1 MKEYKLGELLEVK
14 HGFAFKKE
22 NYVKKSNIALVTLA
36 NISET
41 NNFKFIADKTT
52 YYNGQYPESINL
64 YEGDLIMPLTE
75 QVIGLFGN
83 TAFVPKMDN
92 IQFVLNQR
100 VGKVIPNEKLI
111 DKYFL
116 HFLLSTDLVKKQ
128 LEARAN
134 GTKQRNIS
142 PNDVYDVTVYI
153 PELEEQKKIGLFLY
167 NIERVINNNN
177 AIIDNINKVLNDIY
191 NYWFLQYKYPHKG
204 TITYKHDD
212 TLNIDIPDDWQVKTV
227 KECVSHI
234 KTGLNP
240 RQNFKFNK
248 DGDINYITVK
258 NLNIDGSADFINCDK
273 IDESAKKIVNNRSH
287 LSKGDILFASI
298 SPLGRCF
305 LLCDEP
311 VDWDINESVFSI
323 RVNDNIINKEYMY
336 MFLTSNQFIKFAENS
351 SSGSIFKGIRMNVL
365 ENTRMVLPD
374 KETLI
379 KFKNITQNLYEL
391 KNNSF
396 MENYKLNNS
405 LKYLT
410 SLFINGQIK
419 IED

>member
-41 NNFKFIADKTT
+41 NNFKFNSDKTT
-52 YYNGQYPESINL
+52 YYDGEYPESINL

-83 TAFVPKMDN
+83 SAFVPKIEN

-116 HFLLSTDLVKKQ
+116 HFLLSTELVRKQ

-177 AIIDNINKVLNDIY
+177 DIIDNINKLLNNIY
-191 NYWFLQYKYPHKG
+191 NYWFCQYKYPHKG
-204 TITYKHDD
+204 EIIYKHDD
-212 TLNIDIPDDWQVKTV
+212 SLNIDIPDNWQVKTI
-227 KECVSHI
+227 KDCIDHI

-240 RQNFKFNK
+240 RKNFKFKK
-248 DGDINYITVK
+248 DGKYNYITVK
-258 NLNIDGSADFINCDK
+258 NLNLDGTIDFLNCDR
-273 IDESAKKIVNNRSH
+273 IDENAKKIVNNRSN
-287 LSKGDILFASI
+287 LEKGDILFASI

-305 LLCDEP
+305 LLCDYP
-311 VDWDINESVFSI
+311 DDWDINESVFTI
-323 RVNDNIINKEYMY
+323 RVNENIVNKEYMY
-336 MFLTSNQFIKFAENS
+336 MFLTSEQFIKFAENS

-365 ENTRMVLPD
+365 ENTKIIIPD
-374 KETLI
+374 KETLNN
-379 KFKNITQNLYEL
+379 FKRITVYLYEL

-396 MENYKLNNS
+396 MENCRLNNS
-405 LKYLT
+405 LKSLT
-410 SLFINGQIK
+410 TLLLTGQIK

>member
-41 NNFKFIADKTT
+41 NNFKFNADKTT

-83 TAFVPKMDN
+83 TAFVPKIDN

-100 VGKVIPNEKLI
+100 VGKIIPNEKLI

-153 PELEEQKKIGLFLY
+153 PELEEQRKIGLFLY

-177 AIIDNINKVLNDIY
+177 AIIDNINKVLNSIY
-191 NYWFLQYKYPHKG
+191 NYWFLQFKYPHKG
-204 TITYKHDD
+204 AITYKHDD
-212 TLNIDIPDDWQVKTV
+212 TLNIDIPYDWHVKTI
-227 KECVSHI
+227 KECVNHI

-240 RQNFKFNK
+240 RQNFKFKK

-258 NLNIDGSADFINCDK
+258 NLNIDGTIDFINCDK
-273 IDESAKKIVNNRSH
+273 INESAKNIVNNRSH
-287 LSKGDILFASI
+287 LSKGDILFSSI

-336 MFLTSNQFIKFAENS
+336 MFLTSSQFIKFAENS
-351 SSGSIFKGIRMNVL
+351 SSGSIFKGIRMNIL
-365 ENTRMVLPD
+365 ENTTIVLPD
-374 KETLI
+374 KKTLI
-379 KFKNITQNLYEL
+379 KFKDITENLYEL

-396 MENYKLNNS
+396 MEN
-405 LKYLT
+405 YLT